1 MTSLVV
7 KMRGRMSI
15 ALKACLTSCIEWVWR
30 FLLLCFHRVH
40 KALCCVCVFVDVFVL
55 GSLMG
60 KGHGYNGVP
69 WNWKYCRFCNTNSWN
84 NCKLMTYQ
92 CDFFFRCG
100 WRSICFLC
108 RFFQHFLNFIVIVCV
123 SLRHWWNTI
132 AVTCPNCSYGQAY
145 FMQIQIRSADEPMT
159 TFYKCCNIDCSH
171 RWKENWILGLAP
183 THFCWVWFFYCQFMH
198 MPSMILHYPA
208 HDIGMTLKSQE
219 QPGSFLKICPLMFC

>member
-1 MTSLVV
+1 
-7 KMRGRMSI
+7 
-15 ALKACLTSCIEWVWR
+15 
-30 FLLLCFHRVH
+30 
-40 KALCCVCVFVDVFVL
+40 
-55 GSLMG
+55 MG

-100 WRSICFLC
+100 RRSICFLC

-183 THFCWVWFFYCQFMH
+183 IHFCWVWFFYCPFMH

-219 QPGSFLKICPLMFC
+219 QPECALSCFARSSATNLLAATDMTKSWDRCRVVFACSRWIQFHVLCGSEVTIS